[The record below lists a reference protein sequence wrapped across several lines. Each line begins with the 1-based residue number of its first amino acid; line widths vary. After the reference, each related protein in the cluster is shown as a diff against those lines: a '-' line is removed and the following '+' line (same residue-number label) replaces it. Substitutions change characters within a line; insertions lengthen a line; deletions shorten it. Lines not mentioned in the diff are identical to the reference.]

1 MDGVHSQDPDDEA
14 DVLKVKRSA
23 SYDKVLGIAKKHD
36 PSESSLVKGYFE
48 DRGLN
53 SASQKKRPLGNLIR
67 GKHKYMTD
75 HDKNLMGDEHDSFGG
90 GKIHL

>member
-53 SASQKKRPLGNLIR
+53 SAS
-67 GKHKYMTD
+67 
-75 HDKNLMGDEHDSFGG
+75 
-90 GKIHL
+90 